1 MFALL
6 QLGET
11 HAAERELRYLWMEM
25 PEEYRLGVMRFA
37 SEQGMAGLSFRVARL
52 FAKTLVLVGMA
63 PCIRVHNSRL
73 NILLMKRWSG
83 RFRGKNL
90 GLIRARKVVLK
101 QQD

>member
-37 SEQGMAGLSFRVARL
+37 CDHGMAGLSFRVAEI
-52 FAKTLVLVGMA
+52 
-63 PCIRVHNSRL
+63 IRKDTGVSWYGALYPRPQFNA
-73 NILLMKRWSG
+73 NYILMR
-83 RFRGKNL
+83 L
-90 GLIRARKVVLK
+90 GLGNFASGIRL
-101 QQD
+101 